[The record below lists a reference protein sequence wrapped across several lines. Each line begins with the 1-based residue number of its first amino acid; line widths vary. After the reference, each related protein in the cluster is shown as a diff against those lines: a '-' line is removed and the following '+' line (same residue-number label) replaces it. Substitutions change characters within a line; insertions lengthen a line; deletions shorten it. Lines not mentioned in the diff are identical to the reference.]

1 MGLTIVSYPVYNG
14 LTSISDAYLNIRNIR
29 TTKEVITE
37 TDNVSYTLEF
47 EYNIQKNGTNIYL
60 SIIRETKNTPYTGN
74 PWDTAYTLIKAD
86 LTSKSLSFTDTL

>member
-14 LTSISDAYLNIRNIR
+14 LTTISDAYLNIRNIR
-29 TTKEVITE
+29 TTKELIDTN
-37 TDNVSYTLEF
+37 NVSYTLEF
-47 EYNIQKNGTNIYL
+47 EYNIQKNGTNIYI
-60 SIIRETKNTPYTGN
+60 SIIRETKITPYTDN